1 MSDKDIDKEDE
12 HLVMDLDLDVDSS
25 IFDDEE
31 SNDDSAVSL
40 VEDSINSSII
50 KEILSPVTTDTDKD
64 IVPESYNHVLF
75 STIMVGITFIL
86 IGFIVGLDE
95 LIGLNC
101 EEIGCNCGHPFIIN
115 GICDLLN
122 GSS

>member
-75 STIMVGITFIL
+75 SAIMVGITFIL